1 MTGLGQAEQMYS
13 VVLTIRLVRYLPP
26 WLPGAGFI
34 QTAQAYK
41 RRVKAFS
48 GIPFEFVRQQMQS
61 GCITPSFLS
70 NLLETNPVEPG
81 SEDENILKWSAGS
94 LYAGGA
100 DTVSTSQ

>member
-1 MTGLGQAEQMYS
+1 
-13 VVLTIRLVRYLPP
+13 VRHLPP

-34 QTAQAYK
+34 KTAQGYK

-48 GIPFEFVRQQMQS
+48 DVPFAFVRQQMQS
-61 GCITPSFLS
+61 GCFVPSFLS
-70 NLLETNPVEPG
+70 NLLENDPVELG

-100 DTVSTSQ
+100 DTVSALRQIPCIVDC